1 MLYFEEE
8 HLGISHRE
16 LVTHSFRSRFAIK
29 IFLATVYPKMITI
42 IAIWSINYFLH
53 YIRIQ
58 VSYLNKG
65 VSDLMNSDKALYT
78 ITESDIIYYKTR
90 QSITH
95 TYRQHPQRGNTKVTT
110 SSLLLQL

>member
-42 IAIWSINYFLH
+42 IAIWSINYFLR
-53 YIRIQ
+53 YIRIKLINLIK
-58 VSYLNKG
+58 VISA
-65 VSDLMNSDKALYT
+65 LMISTHAFYT
-78 ITESDIIYYKTR
+78 IPEA
-90 QSITH
+90 
-95 TYRQHPQRGNTKVTT
+95 
-110 SSLLLQL
+110 